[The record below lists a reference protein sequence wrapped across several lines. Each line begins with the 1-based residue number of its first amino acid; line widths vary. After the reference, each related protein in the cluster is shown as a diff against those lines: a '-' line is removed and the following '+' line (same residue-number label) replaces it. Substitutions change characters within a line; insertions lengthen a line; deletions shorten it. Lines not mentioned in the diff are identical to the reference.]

1 MASGSPKTFQVDS
14 ILALSK
20 VNNRYFGS
28 LDGNQNLKSSKK
40 KKENYL
46 WLWWTQSLSEIS
58 QAERTK
64 RKFSLYFVCYLL
76 FDMARSSNLTSM
88 ELELETETASW
99 ACGLTFIIESK
110 KSYMSSKFI
119 LIVPLSDKFLCMTY
133 ETGGTLVSLPNT

>member
-1 MASGSPKTFQVDS
+1 
-14 ILALSK
+14 
-20 VNNRYFGS
+20 
-28 LDGNQNLKSSKK
+28 
-40 KKENYL
+40 
-46 WLWWTQSLSEIS
+46 
-58 QAERTK
+58 
-64 RKFSLYFVCYLL
+64 LYFVCYLL